1 MPGNPIPIAGDYS
14 LTTGGDLN
22 PHWTRLKA
30 SASSEDREKEG
41 LRLEMGGG
49 KFENRKQKAII
60 EFLCLPDRNDG
71 VTRRDEILDA
81 YDEDEKGDDDSGEET
96 DDEHGGKLKLHS
108 WKDEEDVKV
117 LRLDWYTQYA
127 CEDAKDSGE
136 VSNSGHW
143 GFFTWFIIM

>member
-22 PHWTRLKA
+22 PQWTRLKS

-81 YDEDEKGDDDSGEET
+81 YDEDEKGDDD
-96 DDEHGGKLKLHS
+96 
-108 WKDEEDVKV
+108 
-117 LRLDWYTQYA
+117 
-127 CEDAKDSGE
+127 
-136 VSNSGHW
+136 
-143 GFFTWFIIM
+143 